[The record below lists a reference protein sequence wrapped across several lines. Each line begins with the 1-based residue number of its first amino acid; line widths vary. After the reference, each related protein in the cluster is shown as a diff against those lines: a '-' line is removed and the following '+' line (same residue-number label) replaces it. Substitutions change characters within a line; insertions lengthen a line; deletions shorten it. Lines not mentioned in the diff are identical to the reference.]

1 MGGTPPDN
9 RIVRSKEVTP
19 WMSRLGVT
27 GVFLLVAAGGLWLWF
42 TRDDVDRWQRFGGER
57 QGWLLG
63 VPPGWR
69 IQPFTHPA
77 CRYLGYRDAVVIT
90 STSFVF
96 RGPRPGEPEEC
107 FGRFIRAGFPSDGV
121 ALAIQPYGR
130 RIGLFAPECESPPVG
145 LTELESAKVRG
156 GPVRVRFGAA
166 CPRTDDPV
174 PTQTLRVWIGREAT
188 PVEQDLL
195 ERALVSFHFLRDPDS

>member
-1 MGGTPPDN
+1 MGGTQGN
-9 RIVRSKEVTP
+9 RLVRSKIRAP
-19 WMSRLGVT
+19 RMSRLGVA
-27 GVFLLVAAGGLWLWF
+27 GVLLLVAGGGLWLWF
-42 TRDDVDRWQRFGGER
+42 MRDDVDRWQRFGGER
-57 QGWLLG
+57 QGWQ
-63 VPPGWR
+63 VSAPAGWR
-69 IQPFTHPA
+69 IQPFTHPE

-121 ALAIQPYGR
+121 ALAIQPYGL
-130 RIGLFAPECESPPVG
+130 RIGLFAPECESPPVR

-166 CPRTDDPV
+166 CPRTDDPI
-174 PTQTLRVWIGREAT
+174 PTHALRIWIGREAT

-195 ERALVSFHFLRDPDS
+195 ERALASFHFLRNPRA

>member
-1 MGGTPPDN
+1 
-9 RIVRSKEVTP
+9 
-19 WMSRLGVT
+19 MSRLAVAGVL
-27 GVFLLVAAGGLWLWF
+27 LLVAAGGLWLWLI
-42 TRDDVDRWQRFGGER
+42 RADIDRYGVVGPVRYRFGGER
-57 QGWLLG
+57 QGWQVS

-77 CRYLGYRDAVVIT
+77 CWYLGYRDAVVIT

-130 RIGLFAPECESPPVG
+130 RIGLLAPECESPPVG

-174 PTQTLRVWIGREAT
+174 PTHALRVWIGSEAT
-188 PVEQDLL
+188 LVEQDLL
-195 ERALVSFHFLRDPDS
+195 KRTLASFHFLRNPRA